1 MEYHVVG
8 YLLSYSLYLVL
19 NSTLPNCE
27 VNNAQLS
34 SPYCQVS
41 IPKLPTPYHQCNIVK
56 LPSPNSLCELPEWAS
71 QCPTKKIILGCP
83 MHKLLF
89 WSAEP
94 SAQKFRL
101 PLNLFFTGCLDAPL
115 LPPAPPLPFPSWAFS
130 LSYFFGLDG
139 SLKLGRSPL
148 KIQSTQLTFEHI
160 KSKLEDFEFKFHV
173 FFISIFMNHV
183 HLKPS

>member
-101 PLNLFFTGCLDAPL
+101 PLNFFFTGCLG
-115 LPPAPPLPFPSWAFS
+115 APPPPFLFLLEPS
-130 LSYFFGLDG
+130 LSLISLDLMALW
-139 SLKLGRSPL
+139 SLGGAL
-148 KIQSTQLTFEHI
+148 
-160 KSKLEDFEFKFHV
+160 SKFNLP
-173 FFISIFMNHV
+173 N
-183 HLKPS
+183 